1 MASSQESFSL
11 VTETHESDSFL
22 VSNKNSV
29 DENEGNIIPYM
40 VEAKFKAAEI
50 PVEEVDENEEASSRL
65 ANTDW

>member
-29 DENEGNIIPYM
+29 DENEGNIKPYM
-40 VEAKFKAAEI
+40 FEAKFKAAEI